1 MIEKTDVFLF
11 TGQLRHKKKLIK
23 SILTIKSTFLF
34 KKIYISTWNNE
45 KKNILFICFLKLLGV
60 KFIFNESTID
70 PYNLTGNIYYQIK
83 SMEYGLSVIPE
94 NYFVFK
100 SRSDLFIKRKALKK
114 ILNLD
119 YTIKSKSILKNKIWI
134 PYFEVTK
141 IFYIGDE
148 CFYGK
153 ASDLKKFISYEK
165 IYDNIGID
173 AGISHVRRFAYPY
186 TKIDEEI
193 INSLIKYGNCSFGPD
208 RFKVLEERLEDI
220 KYLKYLSSY
229 YQIIKSDFR
238 VGLEGESKYIDFR
251 MWSSGTIY
259 PTSNNIFESLVK
271 ENSCLK
277 YGHIFSY
284 SEEWVNNLDE
294 FID

>member
-1 MIEKTDVFLF
+1 MIQKTNVFLF

-34 KKIYISTWNNE
+34 KRIYISTWNSE
-45 KKNILFICFLKLLGV
+45 KKNILFIFLLKLLKV
-60 KFIFNESTID
+60 KFIFNKSTTD

-83 SMEYGLSVIPE
+83 SMEHGLSVIPE

-100 SRSDLFIKRKALKK
+100 SRSDLFINRKALKK

-119 YTIKSKSILKNKIWI
+119 YTIESKSILENKIWI

-153 ASDLKKFISYEK
+153 ASDLQKFISYEQ

-173 AGISHVRRFAYPY
+173 AGISHIRRFANPY
-186 TKIDEEI
+186 AKIDPEV
-193 INSLIKYGNCSFGPD
+193 INLLIKYGNCSFGPD

-220 KYLKYLSSY
+220 SYLKYLSKY

-238 VGLEGESKYIDFR
+238 VGLEGESNYIDFR

-277 YGHIFSY
+277 FGHIFSY
-284 SEEWVNNLDE
+284 SENWINKLNP